1 MNNRGLM
8 KTIRI
13 IFCMVLVLFVTGC
26 SRDTTKELSCSKDMS
41 YYFVG
46 EANLQEGETS
56 PYNRTVQTNFKF
68 FYTEDENEIKKVDV
82 EYVAKATGED
92 YTEPLKRLSL
102 ELLEECRKRGFL
114 TCELYKD
121 GEVYTIKGSSNVW
134 EKVEKYM
141 AEFGQA
147 EGSSIAQNKAALTE
161 RYFLCQEK

>member
-1 MNNRGLM
+1 M

-26 SRDTTKELSCSKDMS
+26 SSDTTKELSCSKDMS

-82 EYVAKATGED
+82 EYVAKATGDD
-92 YTEPLKRLSL
+92 YIEPLKRLAL
-102 ELLEECRKRGFL
+102 ELLGECERRGFL
-114 TCELYKD
+114 NCKSVLKN
-121 GEVYTIKGSSNVW
+121 GIYTVSGYSDEW
-134 EKVEKYM
+134 ENIEIYM